1 MNMQTINWPSE
12 DVTFAVPHLRLISL
26 ANLTDDDRAAWDQLA
41 DVSEPG
47 FFFAHRWFLE
57 PLLDVPGRVLA
68 VIEDAPGH
76 WSGLMAL
83 DRIEWLGRLPV
94 PLWNCVKDANQFLGS
109 VLIRKGQ
116 ALSFWTRVISTL
128 ENVDGACLGLLLPEL
143 PQDSEAAVALRT
155 YALRT
160 QRRLEVIRSSER
172 AALRGGIDFEAHL
185 AKALPAKRR
194 GRLASL
200 ARQIE
205 AELGPLRLEQ
215 AQGPLATSHWI
226 DEFLALERVGWKGDA
241 SSAMAASSTTEHL
254 FRSAVSGAAD
264 KGIAQCLTL
273 FVGPVPLAFSVQF
286 IDGPTGCGF
295 KTCYDERHARFAP
308 GLQLLLQITKQICET
323 PNLRFDSCST
333 PDQASINGLWPDR
346 ATINDY
352 CIGFHGRGRGQMFD
366 AVMAVRKLWHQSKRM
381 V

>member
-1 MNMQTINWPSE
+1 MNMQTLHWPSE
-12 DVTFAVPHLRLISL
+12 DVAFAIPYLRLISL
-26 ANLTDDDRAAWDQLA
+26 VDLTDEDRMAWDRLA
-41 DVSEPG
+41 EQAEPG
-47 FFFAHRWFLE
+47 FFFAHPWFLE

-68 VIEDAPGH
+68 VIENASGH
-76 WSGLMAL
+76 WEGLVAL
-83 DRIEWLGRLPV
+83 DRVERLGRLPV
-94 PLWNCVKDANQFLGS
+94 PLWHCVKDANQFLGS

-116 ALSFWTRVISTL
+116 ALSFWTSMISAL
-128 ENVDGACLGLLLPEL
+128 ENVDGTCLGLLLPEL
-143 PQDSEAAVALRT
+143 PQDSEAALALRA
-155 YALRT
+155 YASRT
-160 QRRLEVIRSSER
+160 QRRLEVIRSGQR
-172 AALRGGIDFEAHL
+172 AALHGGVNYDDHL

-200 ARQIE
+200 ARKIE
-205 AELGPLRLEQ
+205 AEVGPLRLEQ

-226 DEFLALERVGWKGDA
+226 DQFLALERVGWKGDA

-273 FVGPVPLAFSVQF
+273 FAGPVPLAFSVQF

-295 KTCYDERHARFAP
+295 KTCYDERYARFAP
-308 GLQLLLQITKQICET
+308 GLQLLLQITRQICGT
-323 PNLRFDSCST
+323 PGLRFDSCST

-346 ATINDY
+346 IKIADY

-366 AVMAVRKLWHQSKRM
+366 AVMAVRKLWHQGKAL